1 MRMFVLYGSIRLTVA
16 RLGRTVSDVGLVL
29 STVEADIG
37 VHVDAFTVDIAPV
50 NVWLFCWLFCLDI
63 CVDLAIVFD
72 DLIVDIDALEI
83 DDTDSVDVVD
93 FVSSEVDDIGSEEGL
108 S

>member
-1 MRMFVLYGSIRLTVA
+1 MTVRMFVLYGSIRLTVA
-16 RLGRTVSDVGLVL
+16 RLGRAVSDVELVL

-37 VHVDAFTVDIAPV
+37 VHVDARTVDVAPV
-50 NVWLFCWLFCLDI
+50 NVVWLFCLDI

-72 DLIVDIDALEI
+72 DLVVDIDALEI
-83 DDTDSVDVVD
+83 DDIGSVDVVD
-93 FVSSEVDDIGSEEGL
+93 FVSNEVDDIGSEVDL